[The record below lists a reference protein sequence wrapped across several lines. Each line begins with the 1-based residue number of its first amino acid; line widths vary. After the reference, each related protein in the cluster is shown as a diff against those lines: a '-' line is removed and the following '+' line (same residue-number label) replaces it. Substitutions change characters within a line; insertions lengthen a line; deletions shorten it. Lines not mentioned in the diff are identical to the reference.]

1 MADNPTSDNGKAD
14 DLDVHVSS
22 KRYSDCP
29 LLPFPSN
36 VENSL
41 LSKRALRGLSM
52 SLSRIL
58 RHDAV
63 KLKLHISADGRVL
76 VDELLHHLNRSNN
89 TAIYTFDHVA
99 QVVRDNDK
107 KRFELTDVNGAFMI
121 RAVQGHTMSRVI
133 DEELLQPITK
143 SSDIPVCIHGTYK
156 AAISSIISHGLSR
169 MKRNHIHFS
178 AGELNDG
185 RVISGMRRS
194 SEVLI
199 YIDVSKAMSAG
210 ITFFRSLN
218 NVILTRGLCDSG
230 TVPVE
235 FFLKIVYVTL

>member
-1 MADNPTSDNGKAD
+1 MSGNPTSDNRKAD
-14 DLDVHVSS
+14 NLDVQVSDKRNS
-22 KRYSDCP
+22 DGMEMLPRYS
-29 LLPFPSN
+29 
-36 VENSL
+36 
-41 LSKRALRGLSM
+41 LSKRELRGLSI

-63 KLKLHISADGRVL
+63 KLKLRISSDGRVL

-89 TAIYTFDHVA
+89 TVSYSLGHIA

-107 KRFELTDVNGAFMI
+107 KRFELTDFNGALMI
-121 RAVQGHTMSRVI
+121 RAVQGHTISRVS
-133 DEELLQPITK
+133 DEELLHPITD
-143 SSDIPVCIHGTYK
+143 SSDVPVCIHGTYK
-156 AAISSIISHGLSR
+156 AALPSIISLGLSR

-178 AGELNDG
+178 AGEPNDG

-230 TVPVE
+230 TVPAE
-235 FFLKIVYVTL
+235 FFLKIVYVA